1 MDEVLSLCDGYYP
14 SCLSTEGKNE
24 YFFDQNPE
32 NFNSILDIY
41 RTGKLHRTLSTCAL
55 TYTRYLEYWGFDELH
70 LDSCC
75 AIEYYAQKDC
85 GEKETEGERIAM
97 EIKQRKLKDEEFGN
111 SYCGKMRTFFWNLTE
126 YPDRSFAARVRNFIV
141 IFIVSNCTKPIF
153 LLRRSFLVISH
164 IYKLNEL

>member
-126 YPDRSFAARVRNFIV
+126 YPDRSFAARVRNFIG
-141 IFIVSNCTKPIF
+141 IFIVSNCTI
-153 LLRRSFLVISH
+153 RRSFLVINH